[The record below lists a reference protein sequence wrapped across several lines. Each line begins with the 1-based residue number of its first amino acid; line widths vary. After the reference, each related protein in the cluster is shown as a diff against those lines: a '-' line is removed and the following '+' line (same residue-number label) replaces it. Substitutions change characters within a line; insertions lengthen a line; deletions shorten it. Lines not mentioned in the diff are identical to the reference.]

1 MTGCTR
7 LSDQMPSVAQGT
19 ARWSATD
26 AAHLASCAECSD
38 EWRLVREASALGAS
52 LPALDSTRI
61 ATGVIAGLRQP
72 APARVGRTARW
83 AVPLALAAG
92 LLLVLV
98 LPPRGTSGDET
109 GGVTFSLLPETE
121 TLSDSELES
130 VIQLI
135 PASAPVTSGGI
146 DSLSDEE
153 LNQMMNDLEG

>member
-26 AAHLASCAECSD
+26 EAHLASCDDCAH
-38 EWRLVREASALGAS
+38 EWRLVRDANNLGSS
-52 LPALDSTRI
+52 LPALDAGRI
-61 ATGVIAGLRQP
+61 ANGVIAALREP
-72 APARVGRTARW
+72 APAPRGRTARW

-92 LLLVLV
+92 LLLVMV
-98 LPPRGTSGDET
+98 LPPRGTPGDEAA
-109 GGVTFSLLPETE
+109 VTFSLLPETE
-121 TLSDSELES
+121 TLSDAELES
-130 VIQLI
+130 VILLI

-146 DSLSDEE
+146 DSLTDDE